1 MKTELERSLQRQLV
15 QAGLSAETPPNDI
28 HQWQGFLE
36 NINKAY
42 RGNREARYML
52 ERSLDESSKE
62 MRELY
67 DNLKTETEQRVRALQ
82 ESEEKSR
89 FMANMSHEIRTPIH
103 GILGSLEIVKGMELN
118 GKQIAFVNTAF
129 SSAESLLSII
139 NNILD
144 FSKIRAKQLE
154 LETIQF
160 NLHELVEEIN
170 NILTP
175 TARNKNLNIS
185 CLIHQDVP
193 SHLKGDPVKVRQ
205 ILVNLLSNAIKFTQA
220 GQVRTE
226 VSMLFQQN
234 EKVGIRFE
242 VMDTGIGIPQNM
254 LQNIFGAFIQADG
267 STTREYGGTGLGLTI
282 VRELT
287 AAMGG
292 QVFVESK
299 EGEGSRFWVDI
310 EFSLNDPVSLNVID
324 GIKGL
329 KILAI
334 DYEESNLSI
343 IDHYLGSWGAKVD
356 VANSAQDALRKLAR
370 SYAQKKA
377 YDLIILEWF
386 MPNIEG
392 LKLSQALS
400 TDTRF
405 KFIPKVVLGSPN
417 KKIESYT
424 NDIMVTLSTPIR
436 KTVLRDTILD
446 ALSKKEEQNE
456 LSKPSSVLVY
466 ANEKTSR
473 FTDVLLAEDNEI
485 NAMVAITVLEQI
497 GLSVKHV
504 LDGKHAI
511 EEAKKGLYK
520 LILMDMHMPVT
531 DGYTAT
537 KEIREWEK
545 QNNLKQTPII
555 ALTAN
560 ALANDREKCLMAGMN
575 DYLPK
580 PVKKDRLQNVIKL
593 WVQKETLTV

>member
-1 MKTELERSLQRQLV
+1 MKTDLERSLQRQLIH
-15 QAGLSAETPPNDI
+15 AGLSVETPPTDI
-28 HQWQGFLE
+28 NQWQAFLE

-42 RGNREARYML
+42 KGNREARYML
-52 ERSLDESSKE
+52 ERSLDQSSKE

-118 GKQIAFVNTAF
+118 GKQLAFVNTAF

-160 NLHELVEEIN
+160 NMHDLVEEIN
-170 NILTP
+170 SILTP

-193 SHLKGDPVKVRQ
+193 WHLKGDPVKLRQ
-205 ILVNLLSNAIKFTQA
+205 ILVNLLSNAIKFTQT

-226 VSMLFQQN
+226 VSMLYQQN
-234 EKVGIRFE
+234 ENVGIRFE
-242 VMDTGIGIPQNM
+242 VTDTGIGIPQNM
-254 LQNIFGAFIQADG
+254 LQNIFGAFVQADG

-287 AAMGG
+287 TAMGG

-299 EGEGSRFWVDI
+299 VGEGSRFWVDI
-310 EFSLNDPVSLNVID
+310 ELSLNDPVSFHVVDELKD
-324 GIKGL
+324 L

-334 DYEESNLSI
+334 DYEESHLSI
-343 IDHYLGSWGAKVD
+343 IDHYLSAWGAKVD
-356 VANSAQDALRKLAR
+356 IASSAQDALKKLAR
-370 SYAQKKA
+370 SYAQKNV

-405 KFIPKVVLGSPN
+405 KFIPKVILGSQN
-417 KKIESYT
+417 KKIERDA
-424 NDIMVTLSTPIR
+424 NNIMVTLATPIR
-436 KTVLRDTILD
+436 KSVLRDSVLD
-446 ALSKKEEQNE
+446 ALSKKVEQTKLTHSNE
-456 LSKPSSVLVY
+456 PLIYS
-466 ANEKTSR
+466 NEKSSR

-485 NAMVAITVLEQI
+485 NAMIAITILEQI

-504 LDGKHAI
+504 LNGQQAI
-511 EEAKKGLYK
+511 EEAQKGLYK
-520 LILMDMHMPVT
+520 IILMDMHMPIK
-531 DGYTAT
+531 DGYTAA
-537 KEIREWEK
+537 KEIRVWEK
-545 QNNLKQTPII
+545 QSNLKQTPII

-560 ALANDREKCLMAGMN
+560 ALANDREKCLLAGMN

-580 PVKKDRLQNVIKL
+580 PVKKDRLQNVIKHWL
-593 WVQKETLTV
+593 QKETLAV